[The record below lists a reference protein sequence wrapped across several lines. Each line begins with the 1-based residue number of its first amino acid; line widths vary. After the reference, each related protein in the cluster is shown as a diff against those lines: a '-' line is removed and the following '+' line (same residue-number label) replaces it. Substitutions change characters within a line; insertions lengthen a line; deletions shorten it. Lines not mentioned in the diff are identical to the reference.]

1 MARIIRK
8 EEKAILSFTEIKILE
23 KALDILNDIAE
34 DCEHNDDLY
43 EYSDDARDNLEQFLN
58 NKDIYEVDEN
68 TEPKADYI
76 TIQITL

>member
-1 MARIIRK
+1 MARVIRK
-8 EEKAILSFTEIKILE
+8 EEKAVLSFTEIKILE
-23 KALDILNDIAE
+23 KAYEILNEIAE

-43 EYSDDARDNLEQFLN
+43 EYSEDARVNLEEFLD
-58 NKDIYEVDEN
+58 NKDIYEIDEN